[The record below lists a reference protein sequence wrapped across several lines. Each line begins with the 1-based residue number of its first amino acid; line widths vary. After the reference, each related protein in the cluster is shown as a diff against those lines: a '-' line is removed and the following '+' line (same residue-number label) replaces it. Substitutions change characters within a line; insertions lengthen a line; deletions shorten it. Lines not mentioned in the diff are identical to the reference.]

1 MSGIHPL
8 TQRYVLRG
16 KMNKIILILLLVSSS
31 VFADSESFFNRLFF
45 ENVSYPELVTPE
57 NKDVVRPIF
66 QQIDAS
72 LASEEWS
79 NADKLDVLRS
89 ILAIYLSEVASV
101 KSMSFEQTL
110 SKFKAGE
117 LNSDITKA
125 YADEHNSKVVSSEL
139 DKVVN
144 ARNYE
149 ETQQTA
155 KEQQRLKLLKCIIDN
170 MKNLPAN
177 MKEVVDAYCK
187 LEQKV

>member
-1 MSGIHPL
+1 VRCR
-8 TQRYVLRG
+8 RYVLRG

-45 ENVSYPELVTPE
+45 ENVPYSELVTPE
-57 NKDVVRPIF
+57 NKDIVRPIF

-89 ILAIYLSEVASV
+89 ILAMYLSEVASV

-110 SKFKAGE
+110 SKFKAGK

-144 ARNYE
+144 VRNYE

-177 MKEVVDAYCK
+177 MKEVVGAYCK